1 MTEIVIIIILL
12 LLFVFIFYKNSNI
25 ISNNNTNNKNDTVNK
40 DNNVKEKEQ
49 SEIDE
54 IYVDRPMEFNPYI
67 YDRMYNP
74 YYFLGSPYTY
84 PYVSYAYDPRPVP
97 HYRSRPVFYTEH
109 RPNYNYTKKIHR
121 KNHRK

>member
-1 MTEIVIIIILL
+1 M
-12 LLFVFIFYKNSNI
+12 LFIFIFYKNGI
-25 ISNNNTNNKNDTVNK
+25 INTNMNTTNNTNNKNDTVNK

-49 SEIDE
+49 SEIDG
-54 IYVDRPMEFNPYI
+54 IYVDRPMEFNPYV

-97 HYRSRPVFYTEH
+97 NYYRTRRPVFHTEN
-109 RPNYNYTKKIHR
+109 RSNNNYHKIDRHH
-121 KNHRK
+121 KNNRHDKN